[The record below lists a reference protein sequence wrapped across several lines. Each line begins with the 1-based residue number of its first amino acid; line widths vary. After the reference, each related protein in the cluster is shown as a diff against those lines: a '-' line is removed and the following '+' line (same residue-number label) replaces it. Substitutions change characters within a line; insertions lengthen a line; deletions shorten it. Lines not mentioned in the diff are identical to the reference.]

1 MKQTL
6 IDILIVLAV
15 PALIVIGYF
24 AVRSGSIQDAWLSI
38 TGNTGSSQEVG
49 ARTTQALQE
58 LENIKLDSTIFTWK
72 EFKDMKFS
80 QSQVKIEPVGRKN
93 PFFD

>member
-6 IDILIVLAV
+6 IDILIVLAA
-15 PALIVIGYF
+15 PALIVIVFF
-24 AVRSGSIQDAWLSI
+24 AVRNGSLQDAWISI
-38 TGNTGSSQEVG
+38 TGKTGSTQEVG

-58 LENIKLDSTIFTWK
+58 LENIKLDSTIFSWK

-80 QSQVKIEPVGRKN
+80 QSQIKLEPVGRKN